1 MDNSVKNYTP
11 LILIVVYTAAVLI
24 ISKIYINTF
33 VIIGIGILFVLML
46 RPFINYLTAKLK
58 MKPLTASIL
67 SLIIFYAILT
77 IILAFLIPSVI
88 SELTGF
94 ISYWNNVLT
103 TPNLDQYFKKG
114 SYFYDF
120 INYIRKSI
128 NPLIKEAPN
137 YIVEFLTSKG
147 PEIVKGIFFVI
158 LLNIYGT
165 LSPDL
170 SKKVF
175 VRLFPRSSK
184 DTITKF
190 HSDLFH
196 ELSVYIS
203 TQIFVAIL
211 VGIMLGIGLK
221 IIGIKYYFILAVW
234 GASVNIIQ
242 VIGAILAAIPII
254 IFAAANGL
262 TSLILSII
270 LIIVVNT
277 IGFLIFLKMIGNKIK
292 INGFLIILSI
302 IIMSYIYGTFGALIA
317 VPFLIYVKLIFRY
330 FLSPLLESI

>member
-1 MDNSVKNYTP
+1 
-11 LILIVVYTAAVLI
+11 
-24 ISKIYINTF
+24 
-33 VIIGIGILFVLML
+33 ML
-46 RPFINYLTAKLK
+46 KPFISYLTIKLK
-58 MKPLTASIL
+58 MRPITASITA
-67 SLIIFYAILT
+67 LIIFYSILT
-77 IILAFLIPSVI
+77 VILAFLIPSVI

-94 ISYWNNVLT
+94 VNYWNNVLT

-114 SYFYDF
+114 SYFYNF
-120 INYIRKSI
+120 INYIRKSV

-137 YIVEFLTSKG
+137 YIGGFLASKG
-147 PEIVKGIFFVI
+147 PEIIKGIFFVI

-175 VRLFPRSSK
+175 THLFPKSSK
-184 DTITKF
+184 DTISKF
-190 HSDLFH
+190 HSDLFQ

-203 TQIFVAIL
+203 TQIFVAIF

-221 IIGIKYYFILAVW
+221 SIGIKYYFILAVW

-262 TSLILSII
+262 IPLILSII

-277 IGFLIFLKMIGNKIK
+277 VGFLIFLKIIGNKIK

-317 VPFLIYVKLIFRY
+317 VPFLIYIKLIFKY
-330 FLSPLLESI
+330 FLTPLFESM

>member
-1 MDNSVKNYTP
+1 MKKNIRFSSPLVLISIYTTI
-11 LILIVVYTAAVLI
+11 ILIV
-24 ISKIYINTF
+24 SKIYIDAF

-46 RPFINYLTAKLK
+46 RPLVEFLTKK
-58 MKPLTASIL
+58 FKIKSITASVL
-67 SLIIFYAILT
+67 ALIIFYSILT

-88 SELTGF
+88 SEFSGF
-94 ISYWNNVLT
+94 INYWNNVLT
-103 TPNLDQYFKKG
+103 TPNLDKYFKKG
-114 SYFYDF
+114 SYFYNF
-120 INYIRKSI
+120 MNYLRKSV
-128 NPLIKEAPN
+128 NPLMKNAPG
-137 YIVEFLTSKG
+137 YIGEFVTSRGPGIVE
-147 PEIVKGIFFVI
+147 GIFFVI
-158 LLNIYGT
+158 LLSIYGI

-175 VRLFPRSSK
+175 LRLFPKSSK
-184 DTITKF
+184 ETIVKF
-190 HSDLFH
+190 HKDLFQ

-211 VGIMLGIGLK
+211 VGIMLGIGLQ

-254 IFAAANGL
+254 IFAAANGIMP
-262 TSLILSII
+262 LILSLL

-277 IGFLIFLKMIGNKIK
+277 IGFLIFLKIIGNRIK

-317 VPFLIYVKLIFRY
+317 VPFLIYIKLIFKY
-330 FLSPLLESI
+330 FITPLFNEL